1 MDKLADPDV
10 IQLAFLFPFIP
21 IIAVGIVTFILGY
34 DLREDADNDDD
45 DDDDKGMLQ
54 PAWGGI

>member
-1 MDKLADPDV
+1 MNELADTDV

-34 DLREDADNDDD
+34 DLREDSEDDD
-45 DDDDKGMLQ
+45 DDDDRGMLQ
-54 PAWGGI
+54 PAWNGL

>member
-34 DLREDADNDDD
+34 DLREDSEDDD
-45 DDDDKGMLQ
+45 DDDDRGMLQ
-54 PAWGGI
+54 PAWNGL